1 MRCLG
6 ITYLGLRS
14 RRTDL
19 RRQRQFYGPIYTY
32 YQYSAK
38 LAEKDKEMKGLKD
51 SLTQT
56 MTLKLYEKDLEI
68 KQFKEQIKG
77 LKASDTKEAKSDKA
91 ALVEFGSSISA
102 AKSELEKLKADT
114 AIEAKKLKSAKFIP
128 FFGVGTATEPEP
140 KKRVRI
146 LFHKYG
152 NCSGEGSR
160 LKVPSLV
167 IG

>member
-1 MRCLG
+1 
-6 ITYLGLRS
+6 
-14 RRTDL
+14 
-19 RRQRQFYGPIYTY
+19 
-32 YQYSAK
+32 
-38 LAEKDKEMKGLKD
+38 MKGLKD

-68 KQFKEQIKG
+68 RQFKEQIKG

-114 AIEAKKLKSAKFIP
+114 AMEVKKKSAKFIP
-128 FFGVGTATEPEP
+128 VFGVGTATEPEP
-140 KKRVRI
+140 EKRVRI
-146 LFHKYG
+146 LFHKFG
-152 NCSGEGSR
+152 NCSGKDSR